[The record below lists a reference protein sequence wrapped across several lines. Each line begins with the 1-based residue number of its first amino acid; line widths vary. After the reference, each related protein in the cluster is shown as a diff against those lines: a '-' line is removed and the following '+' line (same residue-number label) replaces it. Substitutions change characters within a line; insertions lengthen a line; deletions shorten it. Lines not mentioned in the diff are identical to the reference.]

1 MTSFIGYINNV
12 MIELTV
18 YYTSHML
25 IDTKVMDIVDS
36 TYLYRTMMHKNM
48 NMFASFSDILFLFE
62 NKY

>member
-18 YYTSHML
+18 YYTSHIL
-25 IDTKVMDIVDS
+25 IDTKVMDIVVS

>member
-18 YYTSHML
+18 YYTSHIL
-25 IDTKVMDIVDS
+25 IDTKVMDIVVS

-48 NMFASFSDILFLFE
+48 NMFASFSDILLLFE